1 MTTATFIV
9 YACPVGELNQ
19 QIETY
24 FLKSRME
31 CGENAAHKYMPHC
44 TLTGFFEDEISTINL
59 YCQAL
64 KTAYKNCKMPLEIE
78 IVAMLLK
85 TKWQGLQLQGENLK
99 TAIAHFAQIAQS
111 PTQKEPIRL
120 KDWLHLSLA
129 YSYPAE
135 HQEKLAQLATEIID
149 IQAPVEWELRFY
161 QRHPDWTW
169 TCHYRQLLKS

>member
-9 YACPVGELNQ
+9 YACPVGELHH
-19 QIETY
+19 QIATY
-24 FLKSRME
+24 FFKSRE
-31 CGENAAHKYMPHC
+31 LWGENAAHKYMPHC
-44 TLTGFFEDEISTINL
+44 TLTGFFEDEISTVDR

-64 KTAYKNCKMPLEIE
+64 ETVYQSRKTPLEID

-85 TKWQGLQLQGENLK
+85 QKWQGLQLQAENLK
-99 TAIAHFAQIAQS
+99 NAIAHFAQIAPS
-111 PTQKEPIRL
+111 STRKEPIRL

-129 YSYPAE
+129 YSYPPE
-135 HQEKLAQLATEIID
+135 QQEKLAQLATEIVD

-169 TCHYRQLLKS
+169 TCHYCQLLS